1 MRKAAART
9 ELTRNTAAQGYRG
22 AMTHAFLSND
32 WMDAARAIREK
43 YADQVPE
50 IPTVIKIN
58 LSIVDVPFD
67 DHTVN
72 AFFDTSSGGLQL
84 ELGELDDAD
93 ATITTDYET
102 AQALFVE
109 QDQTIAMQSFMAGK
123 IKVQGDMMKMMA
135 MQTAIP
141 SNEFT
146 DAIAEEIKSI
156 TA

>member
-1 MRKAAART
+1 
-9 ELTRNTAAQGYRG
+9 
-22 AMTHAFLSND
+22 MTHAFLSNE
-32 WMDAARAIREK
+32 WIDAAREIREK
-43 YADQVPE
+43 YSDQVPE
-50 IPTVIKIN
+50 IPTAIKIN
-58 LSIVDVPFD
+58 LAILEVPFD
-67 DHTVN
+67 EDTVN

-102 AQALFVE
+102 AQSLFVE
-109 QDQTIAMQSFMAGK
+109 QDQTIAMQAFMAGK

-146 DAIAEEIKSI
+146 DTIAEEIKSI